1 VTNTDT
7 VLGYRRPAMLGG
19 PASPDPGALTV
30 RWYGTSNFEL
40 NFHDRVVLLDTFYD
54 RGPRMRG
61 LGFRPDE
68 VVRADAVLI
77 GHPHYDHI
85 SDAAQVASATGAP
98 VVVHPLGADVLTQG
112 GLDASRIH
120 AVTGRGEGDLLEFP
134 EFTLR
139 VIHGF
144 HADLTHP
151 EQQMSLEALRQA
163 REVWERD
170 EPPLSPAEEA
180 HAAAVLQRG
189 TMAPEVF
196 TEGTMCLVIDIDG
209 YRIVYRD
216 SGGPVSEEERA
227 FFAASPGCD
236 LAIVGFIGRP
246 LVRRQLQEAT
256 MPLIETYQPRAV
268 IPCHHDD
275 LYPVF
280 IDLATEPLKMR
291 VHEQLPAASTIQ
303 PVYVEPVTIGMKSQL
318 ITVGDPRP

>member
-1 VTNTDT
+1 VSSSDS

-19 PASPDPGALTV
+19 APGPDPDALTI
-30 RWYGTSNFEL
+30 RWYGTSNYEL
-40 NFHDRVVLLDTFYD
+40 NFRDRVVLLDTFYD

-61 LGFRPDE
+61 LGFAPDE

-77 GHPHYDHI
+77 GHPHYDHM
-85 SDAAQVASATGAP
+85 SDAAQVARQTGAP
-98 VVVHPLGADVLTQG
+98 VVIHPLGADVLTRDGVDVAQIM
-112 GLDASRIH
+112 S
-120 AVTGRGEGDLLEFP
+120 VTGRGQGDVLEFP

-144 HADLTHP
+144 HAELGHP
-151 EQQMSLEALRQA
+151 EQQVSLQALIGARQ
-163 REVWERD
+163 VWEGD
-170 EPPLSPAEEA
+170 LPPVTAQEEA
-180 HAAAVLQRG
+180 HAAAVRERG
-189 TMAPEVF
+189 SMAPEVM

-209 YRIVYRD
+209 YRVVYRD

-246 LVRRQLQEAT
+246 LVRRQLKEAT
-256 MPLIETYQPRAV
+256 MPLVETYQPRV
-268 IPCHHDD
+268 VLPCHHDD

-291 VHEQLPAASTIQ
+291 VHEQLPQAHTIQ
-303 PVYVEPVTIGMKSQL
+303 PVYVEPVTIGLKTGT
-318 ITVGDPRP
+318 ITQGDG

>member
-1 VTNTDT
+1 MTGDT

-19 PASPDPGALTV
+19 QLNSDPDALTI
-30 RWYGTSNFEL
+30 RWYGTSNYEL
-40 NFHDRVVLLDTFYD
+40 NFRDRVVLLDTYYD

-85 SDAAQVASATGAP
+85 SDAAQVAVQTRAP
-98 VVVHPLGADVLTQG
+98 VVVHPLGADVLTRG
-112 GLDASRIH
+112 GLDAARIV
-120 AVTGRGEGDLLEFP
+120 AVTGLGDGELLEFP

-139 VIHGF
+139 VIRGI
-144 HADLTHP
+144 HADLGHP
-151 EQQMSLEALRQA
+151 EQQLSLEALRQA

-170 EPPLSPAEEA
+170 EPPLSSEEQA
-180 HAAAVLQRG
+180 YAAAVQQRG
-189 TMAPEVF
+189 NWAPEVF

-216 SGGPVSEEERA
+216 SGGPVSAEERA

-236 LAIVGFIGRP
+236 LAIVGFVGRP
-246 LVRRQLQEAT
+246 LVRRQLSEAT

-280 IDLATEPLKMR
+280 IDMPTEPLKMR
-291 VHEQLPAASTIQ
+291 VHERLPAASTIQ
-303 PVYVEPVTIGMKSQL
+303 PVYVEPVTIGLKSQL
-318 ITVGDPRP
+318 ITIGDG

>member
-1 VTNTDT
+1 
-7 VLGYRRPAMLGG
+7 ML
-19 PASPDPGALTV
+19 T
-30 RWYGTSNFEL
+30 R
-40 NFHDRVVLLDTFYD
+40 
-54 RGPRMRG
+54 
-61 LGFRPDE
+61 
-68 VVRADAVLI
+68 
-77 GHPHYDHI
+77 
-85 SDAAQVASATGAP
+85 
-98 VVVHPLGADVLTQG
+98 G
-112 GLDASRIH
+112 GLDAAADPCGDRP
-120 AVTGRGEGDLLEFP
+120 GDGELLEFP

-144 HADLTHP
+144 HADLGHP

-170 EPPLSPAEEA
+170 EPPLSSEEQA
-180 HAAAVLQRG
+180 YAAAVLQRG
-189 TMAPEVF
+189 TWAPEVF

-216 SGGPVSEEERA
+216 SGGPVSDEERA

-246 LVRRQLQEAT
+246 LVRRQLREAT

-318 ITVGDPRP
+318 ITVGDPGQ